1 MKSWIRKAH
10 RWLGLAFSITL
21 LMSTGSGLLHIVM
34 TRSQQAP
41 PPARPSGGG
50 LEAEAVRISL
60 ADAVAASGGTGPAMA
75 ANIRTIKSQPCYQL
89 FFPGE
94 RTPRYVDATDG
105 KADPGLEET
114 YAAEI
119 ASNFLGG
126 AQVTKTG
133 YLQDFNDEYIN
144 IFRILPVHRFD
155 SPDGKG
161 TRVYVSTVTGSVTR
175 HTDDAKQFEASAFTR
190 FHKLGF
196 IPGKD
201 ARDMVLGTITGGV
214 FAVSLLGVA
223 LFFLTRPKRKK
234 MTDPDGLPYTPSSA
248 PSPP

>member
-1 MKSWIRKAH
+1 MKSAWIRKAH

-21 LMSTGSGLLHIVM
+21 LMSSGSGVLHIVM
-34 TRSQQAP
+34 TRTQAAP

-50 LEAEAVRISL
+50 LDAGAVRVSL
-60 ADAVAASGGTGPAMA
+60 ADAVTASGATGPAMA
-75 ANIRTIKSQPCYQL
+75 ANLRMIGGDPCYQL

-94 RTPRYVDATDG
+94 KTPRYVNASSG
-105 KADPGLEET
+105 KSDPALEET

-119 ASNFLGG
+119 ATAFLGG
-126 AQVTKTG
+126 ARVTKTG
-133 YLQDFNDEYIN
+133 YLQEFNNEYIN

-155 SPDGKG
+155 AADGKG

-175 HTDDAKQFEASAFTR
+175 HTDDSKQFEASAFTR

-201 ARDMVLGTITGGV
+201 MRDLVLGTITGGV
-214 FAVSLLGVA
+214 FLLSLLGIV
-223 LFFLTRPKRKK
+223 LFFLTRPKKR
-234 MTDPDGLPYTPSSA
+234 
-248 PSPP
+248 